1 MCWLVNDNPTS
12 SENLIQT
19 KTISS
24 FMTWFQ
30 VSIVNEPHLCVAPV
44 SSNYREITTKAR
56 HLKTSQQSL
65 DITLHERT
73 PVYSPEWYG
82 LSQISRW
89 CDSFNITGFWAANLL
104 QARENQSC
112 TLSWYVLLLLAH
124 LWYWRIR
131 STIARIF
138 TCEIVE
144 LGRLLRKLSCLAQ
157 CLISTA
163 SIASPVR
170 TFSWGPGYSGY

>member
-1 MCWLVNDNPTS
+1 MAIAGRWPNSWMCWLVNDNPTS
-12 SENLIQT
+12 SENLIHT

-112 TLSWYVLLLLAH
+112 TLSWYVTVLLLAH

-131 STIARIF
+131 STITRIF

-144 LGRLLRKLSCLAQ
+144 LGRLLR
-157 CLISTA
+157 
-163 SIASPVR
+163 
-170 TFSWGPGYSGY
+170 

>member
-1 MCWLVNDNPTS
+1 
-12 SENLIQT
+12 
-19 KTISS
+19 
-24 FMTWFQ
+24 MTWFQ
-30 VSIVNEPHLCVAPV
+30 VSIVNEPHKLHTLPAPTTERV
-44 SSNYREITTKAR
+44 FVWLPYLRITEKLLLR
-56 HLKTSQQSL
+56 RGSLKTPQQLL
-65 DITLHERT
+65 DITLHERA